1 MSNESSDKPDQADI
15 LENLLSNDEDNQNVT
30 DLNGTDDIITEFKPE
45 SVEPQQHIDEDAQTA
60 PDDTSKHNSSPSE
73 SSRKRKYEDDRHDRS
88 NYKRSHN
95 SSRKSNG
102 HHSSSSEEPEVYLKL
117 LIPSA
122 AAGGIIGRG
131 GEKIAQIQKDAQVKM
146 KMSKANDY
154 YPNTSERI
162 CLIIGSVNAV
172 LKAHGYIIE
181 RIQEKPDSN
190 KSGSVI
196 DEDRMS
202 QIKILIP
209 NGTAGLLI
217 GKGGAYIKQIKDDS
231 GAFVQISTKQTDLPE
246 RIVMI
251 EGNDERRNKALQ
263 MVVKKIAEDPQHN
276 SVNSLNYSSN
286 SVDNNGSNGANFGN
300 GQNQSGGNK
309 FDFNSTANY
318 LAGLNNLATL
328 IINSGGSFQMTA
340 DSIKNSLRNTGYNP
354 QATKEIIE
362 SITILMSY
370 GLITKMP
377 PNSPGGLA
385 NLAGLAGLQGGQ
397 GRGNS
402 YSSNHGNDSSYNSHH
417 SSHNGHQHHHSGSK
431 NGGMHSNSNSHNA
444 NGMLNVLQMLSNTLG
459 KQGKY

>member
-1 MSNESSDKPDQADI
+1 MSTNESADKPDQADM
-15 LENLLSNDEDNQNVT
+15 LEHLLSNDEDNQNVT
-30 DLNGTDDIITEFKPE
+30 DLNGTDDIVTEFKPE
-45 SVEPQQHIDEDAQTA
+45 SVEPNVDEDVQTA
-60 PDDTSKHNSSPSE
+60 PDDTSKVILNGKHYIFMRKKVKYLLKQHNSSPSE

-102 HHSSSSEEPEVYLKL
+102 HQSSSDEPEVYLKL

-181 RIQEKPDSN
+181 RIQEKPDSS
-190 KSGSVI
+190 KSGSSI

-286 SVDNNGSNGANFGN
+286 SADNNSSNGASFGN
-300 GQNQSGGNK
+300 NSQSQSGGNK

-340 DSIKNSLRNTGYNP
+340 DSIKV
-354 QATKEIIE
+354 IIC
-362 SITILMSY
+362 
-370 GLITKMP
+370 LIFNRLEFDWSKM
-377 PNSPGGLA
+377 
-385 NLAGLAGLQGGQ
+385 
-397 GRGNS
+397 
-402 YSSNHGNDSSYNSHH
+402 
-417 SSHNGHQHHHSGSK
+417 
-431 NGGMHSNSNSHNA
+431 
-444 NGMLNVLQMLSNTLG
+444 
-459 KQGKY
+459 